1 MEFLTVEGIARVLK
15 TNPGFVYKD
24 RKLFGGIKL
33 DRLVRFPKWE
43 TAALLEDTL
52 DV

>member
-1 MEFLTVEGIARVLK
+1 MEFLTIGEIARVLK
-15 TNPGFVYKD
+15 TSPGFVYKD
-24 RKLFGGIKL
+24 GKLFGGIKVG
-33 DRLVRFPKWE
+33 RLVRFPKWA